1 MLVALACNHQHRSN
15 ERFAEKQTIYL
26 QPIQYDDTVVLR
38 FLKDSIEKFYPVSI
52 EIAGVRS
59 FPANSY
65 YAPRKRYRADSTI
78 AWLRKIKP
86 AGAYTMVGITA
97 HDISTTKSKQQ
108 DFGVMG
114 LGYMPGDA
122 CVISTWRLKKTATS
136 TQHMR
141 QRLFKV
147 VVHEIGHNF
156 GLGHCPDQTCIMVD
170 AEAKMKLDAV
180 KELCSNCKHKLPF

>member
-1 MLVALACNHQHRSN
+1 MLR
-15 ERFAEKQTIYL
+15 Y
-26 QPIQYDDTVVLR
+26 
-38 FLKDSIEKFYPVSI
+38 LKDSIEKFYPVTV
-52 EIAGVRS
+52 EIAGVKN
-59 FPANSY
+59 FPEHSY

-78 AWLRKIKP
+78 AWLRKIKSP
-86 AGAYTMVGITA
+86 GTYTIVGITA
-97 HDISTTKSKQQ
+97 HDISATKSTQQ